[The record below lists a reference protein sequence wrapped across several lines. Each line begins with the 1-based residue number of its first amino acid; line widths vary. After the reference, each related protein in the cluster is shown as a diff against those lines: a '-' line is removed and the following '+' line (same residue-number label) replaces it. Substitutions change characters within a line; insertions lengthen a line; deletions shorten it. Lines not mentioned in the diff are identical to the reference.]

1 MQIAAV
7 EFDLSYT
14 IAKMGVRLFAP
25 TWNAEDGLW
34 SCVFEIDDPINLERE
49 IFGASSLQAL
59 ILAIKTLSAYL
70 YGSDLYKRAELG
82 IHGKFGG
89 DLFIPA
95 TQPFL
100 EAAPYPF

>member
-1 MQIAAV
+1 MEIAAA

-14 IAKMGVRLFAP
+14 TTRLGVRLFAP
-25 TWNAEDGLW
+25 TWKAEDGLW
-34 SCVFEIDDPINLERE
+34 SCVFEIDDPIDLKRQ

-59 ILAIKTLSAYL
+59 ILAIQTLSAYL

-82 IHGKFGG
+82 IYGKFGG

-95 TQPFL
+95 TQLFL